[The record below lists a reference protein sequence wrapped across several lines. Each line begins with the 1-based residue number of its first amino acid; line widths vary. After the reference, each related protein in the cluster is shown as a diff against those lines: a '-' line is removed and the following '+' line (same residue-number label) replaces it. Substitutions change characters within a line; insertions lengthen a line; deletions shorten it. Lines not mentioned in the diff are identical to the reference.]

1 MAAIYS
7 DREIAALLRE
17 RKRIGRDWQSQIKLQ
32 EKRGQIER
40 QLELSGAD
48 GTTFRLILRRNASDP
63 TDFSAIL
70 AVNDQRLDR
79 LFILRRCD
87 GSSHRHRNAIEGDN
101 FRDFHIHEATERYQL
116 GGFREDGFAQPTNR
130 YADADGALR
139 CLLSDA
145 HFDPPAG
152 QPIQL

>member
-1 MAAIYS
+1 MAATYS
-7 DREIAALLRE
+7 DEEIATLLRE
-17 RKRIGRDWQSQIKLQ
+17 RKRLGRGWRTQAQLR
-32 EKRGQIER
+32 EKRGQVER

-48 GTTFRLILRRNASDP
+48 GTTFRLIVRRSESDP

-70 AVNDQRLDR
+70 AVDDQRLDR

-87 GSSHRHRNAIEGDN
+87 GPSHRHRNAIEGDS

-116 GGFREDGFAQPTNR
+116 GGFCEDGFAQPTDR
-130 YADADGALR
+130 YLNADGALR
-139 CLLSDA
+139 CLFADA
-145 HFDPPAG
+145 QFDLPTD